1 MRTRQRQRN
10 ARICTIQRMCTFTN
24 AAQASHPYCADLGV
38 PCIHIKYVA
47 TIICQATS
55 FCKTC
60 LSWHEQ
66 CDHFLSYLHMK
77 MLLEAVDIVW
87 ILSTGTVRLRQCS
100 PQKDL
105 SQTDLQRLL
114 WQQGP
119 GRPPPSCLSVPASV
133 SWQQSAAGCWSRLQ
147 LRGQIFVAWLW
158 LARCWLLERVW
169 ERGEGRG

>member
-60 LSWHEQ
+60 LSRHEQ

-77 MLLEAVDIVW
+77 MLSEAVDIVW

-105 SQTDLQRLL
+105 SQTDLVMMMLMIIYNNQLYGWYIINNICQILKKKKVLAFRNLQRLL

-119 GRPPPSCLSVPASV
+119 GRPSSTN
-133 SWQQSAAGCWSRLQ
+133 
-147 LRGQIFVAWLW
+147 IFI
-158 LARCWLLERVW
+158 
-169 ERGEGRG
+169 